1 MELDNK
7 ITTLNML
14 DATQLQILEIQARD
28 IVKYLMDKVMMNN
41 YNEEDIAKIQKM
53 FNIIKGNDINY
64 GIKETNGNR

>member
-41 YNEEDIAKIQKM
+41 YNEEDITKIQKM

>member
-1 MELDNK
+1 
-7 ITTLNML
+7 ML

-28 IVKYLMDKVMMNN
+28 IVKYLMDKVMMDN
-41 YNEEDIAKIQKM
+41 YNDEDITKIQKM

>member
-1 MELDNK
+1 
-7 ITTLNML
+7 ML

-41 YNEEDIAKIQKM
+41 YNEEDITKIQKM